1 MSDISSRLA
10 KCFTLQFP
18 GLAPE
23 KAPAAT
29 TSTLAAWDSVAM
41 AGLLAMIEEEFGI
54 EVDFEELEQLS
65 SFGGIER
72 YVKEKLEA

>member
-1 MSDISSRLA
+1 MSDIASRLA

-23 KAPAAT
+23 QAPAAT
-29 TSTLAAWDSVAM
+29 TNTLAAWDSVAM

-54 EVDFEELEQLS
+54 EVDFEELEEIS
-65 SFGGIER
+65 SFAGIER
-72 YVKEKLEA
+72 YVEEKLRS